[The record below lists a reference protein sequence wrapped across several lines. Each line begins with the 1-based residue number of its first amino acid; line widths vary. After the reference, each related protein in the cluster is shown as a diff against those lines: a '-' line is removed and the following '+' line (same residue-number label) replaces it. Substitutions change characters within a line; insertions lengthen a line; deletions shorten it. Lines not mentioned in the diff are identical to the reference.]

1 MDEKKVRE
9 AIGRLRVGIN
19 AKREMIKHNK
29 AFFQKQ
35 DNSYLESD
43 IEVYCTAIEA
53 LEKQLPKKAKENE
66 IRGGWL
72 GKQKHYTCPNC
83 GNCLLTEMMNERQNT
98 RCCWDCGQRLDWT
111 E

>member
-9 AIGRLRVGIN
+9 AIGRFQVGIN
-19 AKREMIKHNK
+19 AEREMIMRNK

-53 LEKQLPKKAKENE
+53 LV
-66 IRGGWL
+66 
-72 GKQKHYTCPNC
+72 
-83 GNCLLTEMMNERQNT
+83 
-98 RCCWDCGQRLDWT
+98 
-111 E
+111 